1 MSRHSVNKS
10 RSTAR
15 RSTQRQATR
24 RQLVDAA
31 LRVVAEHGFAG
42 ATTAAIA
49 KASGKAHGTV
59 FVHFR
64 SREALVDE
72 VVREIGDAISR
83 RLAPAQG
90 ETPAVAEVLDAHLAA
105 LAEHEVL
112 YARLLGEAAT
122 LPPAARARIFALQ
135 SGIAFRLRKAYERE
149 LAQGRVRRLDRTL
162 LANTWIALTNH
173 YLMHRDLFSPGASVV
188 AARRRELKA
197 YLLELIRA

>member
-10 RSTAR
+10 VHTTQ

-49 KASGKAHGTV
+49 RASGKAHGTV

-72 VVREIGDAISR
+72 LVKEIGDAISR
-83 RLAPAQG
+83 RLSESAG
-90 ETPAVAEVLDAHLAA
+90 ELPGVADVLDAHLAA
-105 LAEHEVL
+105 LAEHEL
-112 YARLLGEAAT
+112 IYSRLLSEAT
-122 LPPAARARIFALQ
+122 SLPPAARARIFALQ
-135 SGIAFRLRKAYERE
+135 SGIAFRLRASYERD
-149 LAQGRVRRLDRTL
+149 LAQGRARRLDPIL

-173 YLMHRDLFSPGASVV
+173 YLVNRDLFDPGASVI
-188 AARRRELKA
+188 AARRAGLKA
-197 YLLELIRA
+197 HLLELIRA

>member
-1 MSRHSVNKS
+1 MSMCSVTS
-10 RSTAR
+10 LPAQSQ

-59 FVHFR
+59 FVHFS

-72 VVREIGDAISR
+72 LVREIGDAMSD
-83 RLAPAQG
+83 RLASTRSALPD
-90 ETPAVAEVLDAHLAA
+90 VAEVLDAHLTA

-112 YARLLGEAAT
+112 YARLLAEAT
-122 LPPAARARIFALQ
+122 SLPRAARARIFALQ
-135 SGIAFRLRKAYERE
+135 SGIAFRLRAAYERQ
-149 LAQGRVRRLDRTL
+149 LAQGRARALDPVFL
-162 LANTWIALTNH
+162 VNTWIALTNH
-173 YLMHRDLFSPGASVV
+173 YLVNRDLFDPGASVV
-188 AARRRELKA
+188 AARRGPLKA

>member
-1 MSRHSVNKS
+1 MSSDSVNTA
-10 RSTAR
+10 RPTAR

-90 ETPAVAEVLDAHLAA
+90 ELPAVAAVLDAHLAA

-149 LAQGRVRRLDRTL
+149 LAQGRVRKLDRTL

-173 YLMHRDLFSPGASVV
+173 YLMHRDLFSPGAGVV

>member
-1 MSRHSVNKS
+1 MSIYSVNKPHA
-10 RSTAR
+10 TAR

-90 ETPAVAEVLDAHLAA
+90 EVPAVAEVLDAHLAA

-149 LAQGRVRRLDRTL
+149 LAQGRARKLDRTL

-188 AARRRELKA
+188 AARRRELRA
-197 YLLELIRA
+197 FLLELIRA

>member
-1 MSRHSVNKS
+1 MSNYSVKKS
-10 RSTAR
+10 RSPVR

-90 ETPAVAEVLDAHLAA
+90 EVPAVAEVLDAHLAA
-105 LAEHEVL
+105 LAKHEVL

-149 LAQGRVRRLDRTL
+149 LAQGRARKLDRTL

-188 AARRRELKA
+188 AARRRELRA
-197 YLLELIRA
+197 FLLELIRA